1 MIGNAEFVTFYS
13 KQSSEYLV
21 ANPDTEK
28 KYQIPESLHDH
39 LVAAHDHAESD
50 ETLYHIREALQISES
65 ESESA
70 DGVSETVAE

>member
-1 MIGNAEFVTFYS
+1 MVMPVFVTFYS
-13 KQSSEYLV
+13 RESSKSV
-21 ANPDTEK
+21 MPDTDTER
-28 KYQIPESLHDH
+28 KYQIPESVLDH
-39 LVAAHDHAESD
+39 LAAAHDHAESD